1 MGLFSKI
8 IDYFRTPNI
17 NLEYERFQAIP
28 DAVLLD
34 VREAE
39 EYAVK
44 HLPGSQNLPLSALT
58 KESAAPLIRYPDTP
72 VFVYCLAGPC
82 SKRAKAA
89 LKSFG
94 YVNINEMGGIRDYQ
108 GPVEAGVPDR

>member
-39 EYAVK
+39 EYAAR

-58 KESAAPLIRYPDTP
+58 KESAAALIRYPDTP
-72 VFVYCLAGPC
+72 VFVYCLAGPR

-108 GPVEAGVPDR
+108 GPVESGASDR